1 VKICLVHNSYGRRSG
16 EEVAVDGLR
25 DSLAHHG
32 HTVVPFFKSNV
43 GLYEDPLTRFAA
55 FFSGIYS
62 AKAQREFG
70 ALLDIHRP
78 DIVHVNNLFPL
89 ISPSILEVTRRRGIP
104 TVMTLHNFRLLCPT
118 GLMFSRGDVCHRC
131 VGGREWHCALGNCA
145 GEWPRSIGYAMRSAA
160 ARVRGSFTDGIDRY
174 IAPSEFVKSMLVVH
188 GYPAERI
195 DVIRYLVNL
204 QAAPSG
210 NAEGE
215 YVAYVGRIS
224 PEKGVDT
231 IVEAAR
237 ACPDMAFRFAGHH
250 LRMPGLPGQA
260 PSNCEFMGEIPPEQ
274 VNSLLYGAKF
284 TVFASRWYET
294 TGLAMIE
301 AMASGK
307 AVICAN
313 IGCLPEFVEDGA
325 NGLLFEAGNSA
336 DLANKV
342 RYLWQRPELCRR
354 MGEAAREK
362 VLEIFSPKANYARLL
377 HSYHAA
383 ANRVESLDTGLAGE
397 GACGV

>member
-1 VKICLVHNSYGRRSG
+1 MKICLVHNSYGRRSG

-25 DSLAHHG
+25 DSLARHG
-32 HTVVPFFKSNV
+32 HTVVPFFKSNAE
-43 GLYEDPLTRFAA
+43 LYEHPATRVEA

-62 AKAQREFG
+62 AAARREFA
-70 ALLDIHRP
+70 ALLDAQSP
-78 DIVHVNNLFPL
+78 DLVHVNNLFPL
-89 ISPSILEVTRRRGIP
+89 ISPSILEETRRRGIP
-104 TVMTLHNFRLLCPT
+104 AVMTLHNFRLLCPT
-118 GLMFSRGDVCHRC
+118 GLLFSHGEVCHRC
-131 VGGREWHCALGNCA
+131 IGGREWWCAVRNCTE
-145 GEWPRSIGYAMRSAA
+145 EWPRSIGYALRSAA

-174 IAPSEFVKSMLVVH
+174 IAPSEFVKSMLVLH

-204 QAAPSG
+204 PAAPSENG
-210 NAEGE
+210 EGE

-237 ACPDMAFRFAGHH
+237 ACPQIPFRFAGHH
-250 LRMPGLPGQA
+250 LRMPELPERA
-260 PSNCEFMGEIPPEQ
+260 PSNCEFVGELPADQ
-274 VNSLLYGAKF
+274 VGDFIARARM

-313 IGCLPEFVEDGA
+313 IGCLPEFVEDGVS
-325 NGLLFEAGNSA
+325 GLLFEPGDARE
-336 DLANKV
+336 LAAKV
-342 RYLWQRPELCRR
+342 RYLWERPELCRR
-354 MGEAAREK
+354 LGAAGREK
-362 VLEIFSPKANYARLL
+362 VLAKFSSEANYAHLL
-377 HSYHAA
+377 ASYRAAQAACAGPDAELAA
-383 ANRVESLDTGLAGE
+383 AVRSA
-397 GACGV
+397 